1 MFLIAGYARY
11 NCPYVWIRS
20 NHDRLVRFSS
30 EDTSEKDFP
39 LQLKTTSAWKDKS
52 KIVLLCD
59 IENYL
64 FFIISR
70 YSTLGNHS

>member
-30 EDTSEKDFP
+30 DDTSEKDFP
-39 LQLKTTSAWKDKS
+39 LQLKTTSTWKDKS
-52 KIVLLCD
+52 KI
-59 IENYL
+59 
-64 FFIISR
+64 
-70 YSTLGNHS
+70 